1 MYNFLAPLKMSSL
14 VTSTAPAR
22 DTEPGSQVSSPE
34 KAMGSRFQ
42 LRSAGHQPFTAT
54 SDLAGPF
61 SESFLICWK
70 QKTRGLRMPS

>member
-34 KAMGSRFQ
+34 KAMGSKRWPPTIHSYIRSGWPL
-42 LRSAGHQPFTAT
+42 LRVIP
-54 SDLAGPF
+54 DLLETEDKGVENA
-61 SESFLICWK
+61 
-70 QKTRGLRMPS
+70 